1 MTTTRKSAVSS
12 SKKNPTMKPSASI
25 GKTKPL
31 KSEGKSKTPNPTPP
45 EAISSPLTL
54 SRSEDT
60 PMTKE
65 DCTGTL
71 YLAPPLL

>member
-12 SKKNPTMKPSASI
+12 NKKNPTVKPSTSI

-31 KSEGKSKTPNPTPP
+31 KSKGKSKTPNPSPP
-45 EAISSPLTL
+45 KAISSPLTL

-65 DCTGTL
+65 DRT
-71 YLAPPLL
+71 